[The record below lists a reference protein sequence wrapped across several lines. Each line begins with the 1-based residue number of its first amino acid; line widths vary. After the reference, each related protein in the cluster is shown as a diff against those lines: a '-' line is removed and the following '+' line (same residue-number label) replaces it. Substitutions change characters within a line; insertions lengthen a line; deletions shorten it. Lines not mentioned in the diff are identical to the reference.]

1 MLIATPSQ
9 TVGPYFRLGMD
20 PLNHDHVAP
29 QGATGLIEVSGRVID
44 GDQAPIGDCVLEIW
58 QADAAG
64 QYAFMNGEKNPKAEA
79 DWCGFA
85 RVPTDAEGRF
95 TFYTVKPGA
104 VPDNLGG
111 LQAPHALVMV
121 GMRGLL
127 KFLMTRMYFP
137 GSETDSDVL
146 LQSIPA
152 ARRATLIARQGAP
165 DQLDFNIS
173 MQGPGETV
181 FFDY

>member
-29 QGATGLIEVSGRVID
+29 AGANGLIKVTGRVID

-58 QADAAG
+58 QADLAG
-64 QYAFMNGEKNPKAEA
+64 QYAYIDGKRNPKADA
-79 DWCGFA
+79 SWNGFA
-85 RVPTDAEGRF
+85 RVPTDANGSF
-95 TFYTVKPGA
+95 SFYTVTPGA
-104 VPDNLGG
+104 VADNQGG

-137 GSETDSDVL
+137 GPATSSDAV

-152 ARRATLIARQGAP
+152 ARRATLVATQTAP
-165 DQLDFNIS
+165 DQLDFNIN
-173 MQGPGETV
+173 MQGAAETV

>member
-29 QGATGLIEVSGRVID
+29 VAAPGLIKVSGRVID

-64 QYAFMNGEKNPKAEA
+64 QYAFIDGKKNPKAAA
-79 DWCGFA
+79 DWHGFA

-104 VPDNLGG
+104 VADNHGG

-137 GSETDSDVL
+137 GSETSSDRV

-152 ARRATLIARQGAP
+152 ARRATLIAGQPAP

>member
-9 TVGPYFRLGMD
+9 TVGPYFRIGMD

-29 QGATGLIEVSGRVID
+29 DGAAGLIKVSGRVVD

-64 QYAFMNGEKNPKAEA
+64 QYAFINGQRNPKAEA
-79 DWCGFA
+79 NWRGFA
-85 RVPTDAEGRF
+85 RVPTDAEGNF

-104 VPDNLGG
+104 VPDHHGG
-111 LQAPHALVMV
+111 MQAPHALVML

-137 GSETDSDVL
+137 ASATSADVV
-146 LQSIPA
+146 LQSVPA
-152 ARRATLIARQGAP
+152 ARRATLIATESAPGQLAFDISTQGA
-165 DQLDFNIS
+165 N
-173 MQGPGETV
+173 ETV

>member
-29 QGATGLIEVSGRVID
+29 LGASGLIKVSGRVID

-64 QYAFMNGEKNPKAEA
+64 QYAFIEGKRNPKA
-79 DWCGFA
+79 DPQWNGFA
-85 RVPTDAEGRF
+85 RVPTDADGRF
-95 TFYTVKPGA
+95 TFYTVKPGGVA
-104 VPDNLGG
+104 DNHGG
-111 LQAPHALVMV
+111 VQAPHALVMV

-137 GSETDSDVL
+137 APVTASDAV

-152 ARRATLIARQGAP
+152 ARRATLIATESAP
-165 DQLDFNIS
+165 GQLDFNIN